1 MLAMWFMRFISPKTT
16 LSKSKWKF
24 RHKLYRFLLQ
34 AFSLLYVRGK
44 IDDCV
49 VINEV
54 EVMHS
59 LYDEWFENELRR
71 FDLDISASYRVTPTD
86 CLGKRWYH
94 RFSMFKWEEKLMIVH
109 HGKKCRIARDNRVTF
124 YADVGGVLLSSSDTI
139 MAIRF
144 YGKEEGLV
152 TNQAEAPTKKVKTKI
167 IQFKETINV
176 MPAAAVEETAKK
188 TSLEDTYTQHKGFE
202 ENDIF

>member
-1 MLAMWFMRFISPKTT
+1 MLLMRLLSPRT
-16 LSKSKWKF
+16 LPDKSEWRF

-49 VINEV
+49 VVNEV

-71 FDLDISASYRVTPTD
+71 FDFDISASYHVTPPD

-94 RFSMFKWEEKLMIVH
+94 RFVMFNWKEKLMIVH
-109 HGKKCRIARDNRVTF
+109 CGKECSIARGSRVNF
-124 YADVGGVLLSSSDTI
+124 NADLDGVMLSSSNDVV
-139 MAIRF
+139 AIRF
-144 YGKEEGLV
+144 YGRKEVL
-152 TNQAEAPTKKVKTKI
+152 ASSEAMAPNENEKNKKI
-167 IQFKETINV
+167 HFKETIKAK
-176 MPAAAVEETAKK
+176 PEAAEVT
-188 TSLEDTYTQHKGFE
+188 TPRIVIEDTYTQHKGFE